1 MAIRFISDIHLE
13 QKRPSVTR
21 AFLRYLDELP
31 ADTQALY
38 LLGDIFEAWLGDDDD
53 DPFLH
58 NIRDALKSV
67 TSRGIPVFFM
77 HGNRDFLV
85 GAQFA
90 EQTGCT
96 LLNDPAMIEHAGQ
109 QYLLMHGDSL
119 CTDDTEYQNFRLQ
132 IRNPAMQAMLLA
144 KPLDERR
151 EIARQL
157 RAGSKM
163 ANSNK
168 AQNIMDVNAQAV
180 AAIMQQYPANT
191 LIHGHTHRPAIH
203 ALADG
208 KQRVVLGDWEQNG
221 WDVVLDNGSLTLNH
235 FPINP

>member
-13 QKRPSVTR
+13 PKRPSVTR
-21 AFLRYLDELP
+21 AFLCYLDNLP
-31 ADTQALY
+31 ADTEALY

-53 DPFLH
+53 DPFLPP
-58 NIRDALKSV
+58 IREAIQAV
-67 TSRGIPVFFM
+67 TARGIPVFFM

-85 GAQFA
+85 GTQFA

-96 LLNDPAMIEHAGQ
+96 LLADPSVIEHAGR

-119 CTDDTEYQNFRLQ
+119 CTDDTEYQNFRQQ
-132 IRNPAMQAMLLA
+132 IRNPAMQAMLLE
-144 KPLDERR
+144 KPLAERR

-157 RAGSKM
+157 REGSKM

-168 AQNIMDVNAQAV
+168 AQDIMDVNAQAV
-180 AAIMQQYPANT
+180 ADIMQQYPAST

-203 ALADG
+203 PLPDG

-221 WDVVLDNGSLTLNH
+221 WDVVLDKGELTLNH
-235 FPINP
+235 FPVNQ